1 MTDLLIRSRS
11 CASGQAMTRHG
22 VGAGARQR
30 PGLVDLL
37 SRSGFR
43 LAGQMPVTIIAPDRP
58 KAALRFPSNIEEPEM
73 SRIPARCRNAPAAQ
87 VRAWIALPR
96 RNGVL

>member
-22 VGAGARQR
+22 VGAGTRQR
-30 PGLVDLL
+30 PGLIDLL

-43 LAGQMPVTIIAPDRP
+43 LAGQMPVTIIALDRP
-58 KAALRFPSNIEEPEM
+58 KAALRPPSNIEEPEM
-73 SRIPARCRNAPAAQ
+73 SRIPTRCRNAPATQGGA
-87 VRAWIALPR
+87 RIALRP